1 MLEMTADN
9 PPSAEPATVEQTP
22 PVESTTHDA
31 EANPQ
36 LEGEALATGEE
47 TDPDELEEELEGV
60 KLRGKKEALERLK
73 AERLMQQDYTRK
85 TMSLAEEKR
94 AAEAE
99 RRQFQQ
105 VLELHSKMDQ
115 ELFQLRSVDARL
127 AQLRGVNFA
136 ALSQQNP
143 EYAQQL
149 RDELIQLQAYRP
161 QLEGSITQ
169 KKQQLHLNEQQQ
181 TAKLFSEA
189 QAFLMREIKG
199 WSPAKDAELESYAKS
214 HGVNTGE
221 LGEFLLRNPQ
231 IAVLIDKAQKW
242 DKSIK
247 ERMTTIKQQAAAPKP
262 PSRIEGGKAS
272 TQKSVTDMSPAEY
285 RELRNKQR
293 TR

>member
-9 PPSAEPATVEQTP
+9 QPSAEPATTVDQ
-22 PVESTTHDA
+22 STNDA
-31 EANPQ
+31 PDNLNTETVIDQ
-36 LEGEALATGEE
+36 GEDNHQPD

-60 KLRGKKEALERLK
+60 KLRGKKEAMERIK
-73 AERLMQQDYTRK
+73 AERLMHQDYTRK
-85 TMSLAEEKR
+85 TMSLAEERR
-94 AAEAE
+94 AAQAE
-99 RRQFQQ
+99 REQFQQ
-105 VLELHSKMDQ
+105 VRELHSKMDQ

-169 KKQQLHLNEQQQ
+169 KKQQLDLNEQQQ

-199 WSPAKDAELESYAKS
+199 WSQAKDAELESYAKS

-221 LGEFLLRNPQ
+221 LGKFLLRNPQ
-231 IAVLIDKAQKW
+231 IAVLIDKAHKW
-242 DKSIK
+242 DKSVK
-247 ERMTTIKQQAAAPKP
+247 ERLSTIKKAEPAPKP
-262 PSRIEGGKAS
+262 ASRVEGGRAS
-272 TQKSVTDMSPAEY
+272 TQKSLSDMTPAEY
-285 RELRNKQR
+285 REFRQKQR
-293 TR
+293 NR

>member
-9 PPSAEPATVEQTP
+9 PPSAEPATVDQP
-22 PVESTTHDA
+22 PVETTTPGA
-31 EANPQ
+31 EATPQ
-36 LEGEALATGEE
+36 IEGEALATGEE
-47 TDPDELEEELEGV
+47 TELDEIEEELEGV
-60 KLRGKKEALERLK
+60 KLRGKKEALERIK
-73 AERLMQQDYTRK
+73 AERLMQQDYTKK
-85 TMSLAEEKR
+85 TMSLAEERR
-94 AAEAE
+94 AAQAE
-99 RRQFQQ
+99 REQFTQ
-105 VLELHSKMDQ
+105 VRELHTKMDQ

-127 AQLRGVNFA
+127 NQLRGVNFA

-169 KKQQLHLNEQQQ
+169 KQQQLHLNEQRE

-199 WSPAKDAELESYAKS
+199 WSPAKDAELETYAKS

-221 LGEFLLRNPQ
+221 LGKFLLRNPQ

-262 PSRIEGGKAS
+262 PSRVEGGKAS
-272 TQKSVTDMSPAEY
+272 TQKSLSDMSPAEY
-285 RELRNKQR
+285 REYRQKQR
-293 TR
+293 R

>member
-9 PPSAEPATVEQTP
+9 QPAAEPATTVDQSTNDAPDNLNTETVIDQGAEDLP
-22 PVESTTHDA
+22 PD
-31 EANPQ
+31 
-36 LEGEALATGEE
+36 

-60 KLRGKKEALERLK
+60 KLRGKKEAMERIK
-73 AERLMQQDYTRK
+73 AERLMHQDYTRK
-85 TMSLAEEKR
+85 TMSLAEERR
-94 AAEAE
+94 AAQAE
-99 RRQFQQ
+99 REQFQQ
-105 VLELHSKMDQ
+105 VRELHSKMDQ

-169 KKQQLHLNEQQQ
+169 KKQQLDLNEQQQ

-199 WSPAKDAELESYAKS
+199 WSPAKDAELENYAKS

-221 LGEFLLRNPQ
+221 LGQFLLRNPQ

-272 TQKSVTDMSPAEY
+272 TQKALSDMSPAEY
-285 RELRNKQR
+285 REWREKQR
-293 TR
+293 R

>member
-9 PPSAEPATVEQTP
+9 PPSAEPATVDQP
-22 PVESTTHDA
+22 PVETTTPGA
-31 EANPQ
+31 EATPQ
-36 LEGEALATGEE
+36 IEGDALATGEE
-47 TDPDELEEELEGV
+47 TELDEIEEELEGV
-60 KLRGKKEALERLK
+60 KLRGKKEALERIK
-73 AERLMQQDYTRK
+73 AERLMQQDYTKK
-85 TMSLAEEKR
+85 TMSLAEERR
-94 AAEAE
+94 AAQAE
-99 RRQFQQ
+99 REQFTQ
-105 VLELHSKMDQ
+105 VRELHTKMDQ

-127 AQLRGVNFA
+127 NQLRGVNFA

-169 KKQQLHLNEQQQ
+169 KQQQLHLNEQRE

-199 WSPAKDAELESYAKS
+199 WSPAKDAELETYAKS

-221 LGEFLLRNPQ
+221 LGKFLLRNPQ

-262 PSRIEGGKAS
+262 PSRVEGGKAS
-272 TQKSVTDMSPAEY
+272 TQKSLSDMSPAEY
-285 RELRNKQR
+285 REYRQKQR
-293 TR
+293 R

>member
-9 PPSAEPATVEQTP
+9 PPSAEPATVDQP
-22 PVESTTHDA
+22 PVETTTPGA
-31 EANPQ
+31 EATPQ
-36 LEGEALATGEE
+36 IEGEALATGEE
-47 TDPDELEEELEGV
+47 TELDEIEEELEGV
-60 KLRGKKEALERLK
+60 KLRGKKEALDRIK
-73 AERLMQQDYTRK
+73 AERLMQQDYTKK
-85 TMSLAEEKR
+85 TMSLAEERR
-94 AAEAE
+94 AAQAE
-99 RRQFQQ
+99 REQFTQ
-105 VLELHSKMDQ
+105 VRELHTKMDQ

-127 AQLRGVNFA
+127 NQLRGVNFA

-169 KKQQLHLNEQQQ
+169 KQQQLHLNEQRE

-199 WSPAKDAELESYAKS
+199 WSPAKDAELETYAKS

-221 LGEFLLRNPQ
+221 LGKFLLRNPQ

-262 PSRIEGGKAS
+262 PSRVEGGKAS
-272 TQKSVTDMSPAEY
+272 TQKSLSDMSPAEY
-285 RELRNKQR
+285 REYRQKQR
-293 TR
+293 R

>member
-9 PPSAEPATVEQTP
+9 PPSAEPATVDQP
-22 PVESTTHDA
+22 PVETTTPGA
-31 EANPQ
+31 EATPQ
-36 LEGEALATGEE
+36 IEGEALATGEE
-47 TDPDELEEELEGV
+47 TELDEIEEELEGV
-60 KLRGKKEALERLK
+60 KLRGKKEALERIK
-73 AERLMQQDYTRK
+73 AERLMQQDYTKK
-85 TMSLAEEKR
+85 TMSLAEERR
-94 AAEAE
+94 AAQAE
-99 RRQFQQ
+99 REQFTQ
-105 VLELHSKMDQ
+105 VRELHTKMDQ

-127 AQLRGVNFA
+127 NQLRGANFA

-169 KKQQLHLNEQQQ
+169 KQQQLHLNEQRE

-199 WSPAKDAELESYAKS
+199 WSPAKDAELETYAKS

-221 LGEFLLRNPQ
+221 LGKFLLRNPQ

-262 PSRIEGGKAS
+262 PSRVEGGKAS
-272 TQKSVTDMSPAEY
+272 TQKSLSDMSPAEY
-285 RELRNKQR
+285 REYRQKQR
-293 TR
+293 R

>member
-9 PPSAEPATVEQTP
+9 PPSAEPATVDQP
-22 PVESTTHDA
+22 PVETTHTGA
-31 EANPQ
+31 EATPQ
-36 LEGEALATGEE
+36 IEGEALATGEE
-47 TDPDELEEELEGV
+47 TELDEIEEELEGV
-60 KLRGKKEALERLK
+60 KLRGKKEALERIK
-73 AERLMQQDYTRK
+73 AERLMQQDYTKK
-85 TMSLAEEKR
+85 TMSLAEERR
-94 AAEAE
+94 AAQAE
-99 RRQFQQ
+99 REQFTQ
-105 VLELHSKMDQ
+105 VRELHTKMDQ

-127 AQLRGVNFA
+127 NQLRGVNFA

-169 KKQQLHLNEQQQ
+169 KQQQLHLNEQRE

-199 WSPAKDAELESYAKS
+199 WSPAKDAELETYAKS

-221 LGEFLLRNPQ
+221 LGKFLLRNPQ

-262 PSRIEGGKAS
+262 PSRVEGGKAS
-272 TQKSVTDMSPAEY
+272 TQKSLSDMSPAEY
-285 RELRNKQR
+285 REYRQKQR
-293 TR
+293 R